1 MGDYFVGVCCRLIF
15 DTREAEAH
23 TVIMFSCSTTQKG
36 GYLHPRDLR
45 RLTSPFS
52 ASNEPEL
59 MVRRHVILCNFDPL
73 RAIILRDRLLVI
85 VPEGADGLLVDLE
98 RRVRGGIEEVENSVF
113 GDAAHEE
120 DVATMV
126 QRYKKKPTGPLA
138 AKKKIGKA
146 VKDSVKKSATYVK
159 NVMGRHSG
167 HGSVTLPPTTA
178 TTNATTTT
186 NALASSESSAPNS
199 TATMGMGAT
208 DNDDASINT
217 EQQEFAELESSE
229 WEELK
234 GNNWKELP
242 FELQCADGKL
252 IVFVVVIEM
261 DGAAS
266 TALG

>member
-1 MGDYFVGVCCRLIF
+1 MRYFVVVVAVVVVVVVLSLATRDSYPIF
-15 DTREAEAH
+15 LVFLA
-23 TVIMFSCSTTQKG
+23 QKIG

-113 GDAAHEE
+113 GDVASSSEE
-120 DVATMV
+120 DVVVA
-126 QRYKKKPTGPLA
+126 RYKKKPTGPFA
-138 AKKKIGKA
+138 AKKKISKA

-159 NVMGRHSG
+159 NVMGRNTG

-178 TTNATTTT
+178 ATSTTTT
-186 NALASSESSAPNS
+186 NALAPSESLAPSS
-199 TATMGMGAT
+199 TSTMGMGAT

-234 GNNWKELP
+234 GNDWKELP
-242 FELQCADGKL
+242 FELPWFDY
-252 IVFVVVIEM
+252 
-261 DGAAS
+261 
-266 TALG
+266 

>member
-1 MGDYFVGVCCRLIF
+1 M
-15 DTREAEAH
+15 
-23 TVIMFSCSTTQKG
+23 
-36 GYLHPRDLR
+36 HPRDLR

-113 GDAAHEE
+113 GDNVSSEE
-120 DVATMV
+120 DEATIK
-126 QRYKKKPTGPLA
+126 RYKKKPTGPMA
-138 AKKKIGKA
+138 AKKKITKA
-146 VKDSVKKSATYVK
+146 VKDSVKKSATLVK

-167 HGSVTLPPTTA
+167 HGSVTLPPVTT
-178 TTNATTTT
+178 TTTT
-186 NALASSESSAPNS
+186 NTVLPSSESVAPNS
-199 TATMGMGAT
+199 TSTMGMGAT
-208 DNDDASINT
+208 TTAGDDDDDDASINT

-242 FELQCADGKL
+242 FELQCADGKHNVTL
-252 IVFVVVIEM
+252 CVEMNGFVLFTELFLNLVFSSSSAE
-261 DGAAS
+261 
-266 TALG
+266 